1 MFELIKKY
9 KREFVYSSY
18 LFLIFEML
26 VTPSLA
32 VNISYYLLIS
42 LVGYA
47 LVNLWLISTYKLNSG
62 KKISQYSDVLIR
74 VNLWERL
81 FSYVFLPLLFYTS
94 VVSFLL
100 FSPSKIINQLV
111 IVVSISLFF
120 YLFLFVRTSYERMYS
135 VNRKTRVA
143 TDFISIVVFFIATT
157 VLNRVISV
165 NAYLFIAVFFLSVF
179 SLIYILYHHNKFDIQ
194 SAILAFISA
203 LAISSV
209 TLWVNLQ
216 GIYAIP
222 SLLSILYYLVISLWN
237 VRFSG
242 SRHFSDYIPPLMFS
256 VMAIILVLSL

>member
-26 VTPSLA
+26 VTPSLS
-32 VNISYYLLIS
+32 VNISFYLLIS

-47 LVNLWLISTYKLNSG
+47 LVNLWLITTYKLNAG
-62 KKISQYSDVLIR
+62 KKVSQYSDVLIR

-100 FSPSKIINQLV
+100 FSPSRIINQLV

-157 VLNRVISV
+157 VLNRVIRTD
-165 NAYLFIAVFFLSVF
+165 AYLFVAVFFLSVF
-179 SLIYILYHHNKFDIQ
+179 SLIYILYHHNKFDIH
-194 SAILAFISA
+194 SAILAFLSS

-209 TLWVNLQ
+209 VLWVNLQ

-237 VRFSG
+237 VRFTG
-242 SRHFSDYIPPLMFS
+242 SRSFSDYIPPLMFS